1 MLFAFELFLD
11 NSLLSMSSLL
21 SRIEK
26 LNEIGI
32 ALSAEKDVQR
42 LLENIL
48 LGAKEL
54 ANADGGTLYL
64 LDEAGESLGFEI
76 ISNTSLS
83 IAMSGASAEAITFPA
98 IPLYVDGEPNY
109 STVVT
114 SCIIK
119 DCTINIS
126 DTYQSD
132 EYDFSGARQFDENT
146 GYRTQSLLTIP
157 LKNHENDIIGVMQLI
172 NHLDSETGE
181 VNEFSATEVQLT
193 ESLASQAAVA
203 LTQKRLLDE
212 LKKLFESFIQLIATA
227 IDDKSPYTG
236 GHCRRVPELTLMI
249 ADAVHDNQVG
259 PLRDFTMSEED
270 RHELEIAGW
279 LHDCGKVTTPEY
291 VVDKATKL
299 ETICDRI
306 HLVESRFEII
316 KRDLEIAALKEKIRL
331 LGGEAVTAPILNA
344 GQTEQ
349 LNNDLSFVKNAN
361 IGGEYMSEE
370 DMQRIRSIALARW
383 TDMHGEEK
391 PLLSENEVDNLTI
404 RAGTLLPEE
413 REIINYHIVAT
424 VKMLEALPFPKHLQR
439 VPEFAGGHHERM
451 DGKGYPKGLTRDQ
464 MSVQARVMAVADI
477 FEALTAA
484 DRPYKDGKKLSE
496 CLRIMAKMVKNNH
509 IDPDIYDIFIREKVY
524 LKYAEAFVD
533 PAQIDDVSEVLG
545 SGCDLATS

>member
-1 MLFAFELFLD
+1 M
-11 NSLLSMSSLL
+11 NSLL

-32 ALSAEKDVQR
+32 ALSAEKDLQR

-64 LDEAGESLGFEI
+64 LNEAGDSLNFEI
-76 ISNTSLS
+76 ISNTSLN
-83 IAMSGASAEAITFPA
+83 IAMGGTSAEAITFPA
-98 IPLYVDGEPNY
+98 IPLYIDGEANY

-114 SCIIK
+114 SCITK
-119 DCTINIS
+119 DCTINIADS
-126 DTYQSD
+126 YQSD
-132 EYDFSGARQFDENT
+132 EYDFSGARKFDEKT

-172 NHLDSETGE
+172 NHLNSETGE
-181 VNEFSATEVQLT
+181 VGEFSATEVQLT

-212 LKKLFESFIQLIATA
+212 LKELFESFIQLIATA

-249 ADAVHDNQVG
+249 ADAVHDNQIG
-259 PLRDFTMSEED
+259 PLRDFTMSVED

-299 ETICDRI
+299 ETIYDRI
-306 HLVESRFEII
+306 HLVESRFEIR

-331 LGGEAVTAPILNA
+331 LDAEAVTDPIA
-344 GQTEQ
+344 DSEAMQQ
-349 LNNDLSFVKNAN
+349 LNDDLSFVQKAN

-370 DMQRIRSIALARW
+370 DVERVRSIALTQW
-383 TDMHGEEK
+383 TDRHGEQQ
-391 PLLSENEVDNLTI
+391 PLLSENEVKNLTI

-424 VKMLEALPFPKHLQR
+424 VKMLEALPFPRHLQR
-439 VPEFAGGHHERM
+439 VPEFAGGHHETM
-451 DGKGYPKGLTRDQ
+451 DGKGYPKGLTRDE

-545 SGCDLATS
+545 T